1 MVHVAMYIVAKD
13 MMVHLEKNDMVDD
26 DVFFNTMPRAFFRQY

>member
-26 DVFFNTMPRAFFRQY
+26 DVFNKTPRAFFRQY